1 MTEADHKEYLK
12 RTMAMMGVYMRMTP
26 EQTDATR
33 EAERR
38 AKAWDD
44 HLRAKLV
51 YEEFDE
57 EPLLPV
63 AREDLGCQD

>member
-1 MTEADHKEYLK
+1 
-12 RTMAMMGVYMRMTP
+12 MTP

-33 EAERR
+33 EAARR

-51 YEEFDE
+51 YEELTL
-57 EPLLPV
+57 EPKELPHG
-63 AREDLGCQD
+63 RTRQPE